1 MPMMGRGSDTRL
13 YAPRSESDHMYSA
26 NEGDDKYNPVDPEY
40 KEKEE
45 EKKRFKEDKKEKLRT
60 KLKHV
65 KIKRH
70 HGTSMGPEPDLT
82 EEGQDDANKRDID
95 NEISR
100 QTGAPGSR
108 GHLLDMATGAKTGTG
123 SAMGDSLF
131 ATGEPMDLAFRM
143 LKAVDDKGYNFSK
156 PPSNDEGL
164 EDDIRPGETPLQ
176 AALRR
181 RQGGSKFVPS
191 KQYNKVSGVPTG
203 KRLNTSTTEHLPTP
217 PSKEEQL
224 QQSLE
229 ELAAENPN
237 INVLPPKD
245 KKPDDDIILSIPM
258 SDAWS
263 TLLKLDTPKTIAERR
278 KREERQHFR
287 PSTGQFKTPPG
298 GQSGGVGA
306 TMRRFKNL
314 MRGIK
319 SGKKTG
325 LMRSPLAVEMSH
337 RGIKTKQPKSKNP
350 IEYRPYMGQQETR
363 KILGGIRTPF
373 SPNPRHSQRRFYAGP
388 TGAGRLTGML
398 PGQGGQ
404 MRQPSMSRMRIP
416 RMRKPRMPRMPSPMG
431 MPPMPPQG
439 NGSMVGVAPPLPTVP
454 DPSQIMMSKD
464 KIPYS
469 ELIKMNYS
477 DLAEIKMLLR
487 RITRAKEEEAKESK
501 KKMQGQSSAMEDGA
515 VPSHGAGVSAE
526 NDDENQGGTQ
536 NDEMKANRLGLDP
549 ASVYVSRRGH
559 MG

>member
-1 MPMMGRGSDTRL
+1 MGRGSDTRM
-13 YAPRSESDHMYSA
+13 YAPRSDSDHMYSA
-26 NEGDDKYNPVDPEY
+26 NDGDDKYNPTDPEY

-45 EKKRFKEDKKEKLRT
+45 EKKQFKQEKKQNLRS
-60 KLKHV
+60 KLKHI

-70 HGTSMGPEPDLT
+70 HGTTMGPEPDMT

-95 NEISR
+95 GEISR
-100 QTGAPGSR
+100 QTGSPGSR

-131 ATGEPMDLAFRM
+131 ATGEPMNLAFRM
-143 LKAVDDKGYNFSK
+143 LKGVDEKGYDFSEE
-156 PPSNDEGL
+156 SED
-164 EDDIRPGETPLQ
+164 DDIRPGESSLD

-181 RQGGSKFVPS
+181 RQGGSRFTPT
-191 KQYNKVSGVPTG
+191 KQLSRVKGIPTG
-203 KRLNTSTTEHLPTP
+203 KRLNVSTTEHLPPP
-217 PSKEEQL
+217 PSKEEKL

-237 INVLPPKD
+237 INVLPSKD
-245 KKPDDDIILSIPM
+245 KKPDEDDEIILSEPM
-258 SDAWS
+258 DDAWS

-337 RGIKTKQPKSKNP
+337 RGIKTKQPKSKSP

-363 KILGGIRTPF
+363 KILGGVRTTY
-373 SPNPRHSQRRFYAGP
+373 SPSPRHSQRRFYAGP

-404 MRQPSMSRMRIP
+404 MRQPSLKRMGMP
-416 RMRKPRMPRMPSPMG
+416 RMRKPRMPRSPPPMG

-439 NGSMVGVAPPLPTVP
+439 DGSMVGVAPPLPSVP
-454 DPSQIMMSKD
+454 DPSQIMMSED
-464 KIPYS
+464 KIPHS
-469 ELIKMNYS
+469 DLVKMNYS

-487 RITRAKEEEAKESK
+487 RMTRAAETEAKESK

-526 NDDENQGGTQ
+526 NDDEMQGGTQ

-549 ASVYVSRRGH
+549 ASVYISRRGH